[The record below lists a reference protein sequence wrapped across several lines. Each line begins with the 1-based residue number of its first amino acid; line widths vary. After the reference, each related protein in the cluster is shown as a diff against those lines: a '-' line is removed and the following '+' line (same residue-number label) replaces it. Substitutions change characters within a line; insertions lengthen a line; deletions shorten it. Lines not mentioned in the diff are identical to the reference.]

1 MQYISEYQSPMGR
14 MTIASDETGISGLW
28 FDGQKYDR
36 AGLVHPEQKETEFIH
51 SAKQWLDQ
59 YFSGKKPDF
68 TPALHLSGTEFQI
81 LVWKKLLKIP
91 YGTTVT
97 YGELAEQVAEE
108 TGRESMS
115 SQAVGG
121 AVGHN
126 HISIIVPCH
135 RVVGAHGELTGYAGG
150 IERKQKLLKLEEIL
164 K

>member
-1 MQYISEYQSPMGR
+1 

-126 HISIIVPCH
+126 RISIIVPCH